1 MLRSLH
7 IEHYVLIDSLDIS
20 FPEGLSIIT
29 GETGAGKSILLGA
42 LGLLLGAKADASHI
56 SEGAQNCVVEGEFDS
71 PESLREAVEE
81 AGAEW
86 DPQGLTIRR
95 VLNSTGRSRAFV
107 NDCPVQAS
115 LLQDIAAKLVDI
127 HSQDQTRL
135 LRDRSFQQAV
145 LDHFAGVQDD
155 VDKCRALWKKMLSLD
170 AEFARLSSRRDSLND
185 EADYNAAQFRQL
197 SDAKLI
203 PGELETLE
211 TEQKQL
217 ENAESIK
224 EALGGAA
231 AVLDPQEGMS
241 VAAALK
247 EAARLLDKVSSYVP
261 AAESLSERLRSSRIE
276 IEDISESIS
285 DADSHINLSQE
296 RLDTV
301 NERISLIYSLFQK
314 YRCSSIEELIEK
326 RESFGRAVSD
336 SGNIDEQ
343 LEALEKERKAL
354 SKEHLALC
362 SRIHDARVNSAPS
375 LAKEILSSLRFLE
388 LERALFEVHAD
399 PVAPGADG
407 SDNVW
412 FAFSASGA
420 APAELSK
427 CASGGEVS
435 RIMLSL
441 KAMLAR
447 FTGMPTMIFDE
458 IDTGVSGS
466 AADKMGTTICRMGEN
481 MQVIAITHLPQV
493 AAKGNAHFVVRKNLG
508 EGRAVSGVQ
517 RIEGEDRVQE
527 IARLL
532 SGSSIT
538 KEAVANAR
546 SLISSKE

>member
-1 MLRSLH
+1 MLRKLH
-7 IEHYVLIDSLDIS
+7 IENYVLIDSLDIS

-185 EADYNAAQFRQL
+185 
-197 SDAKLI
+197 AKLI

-247 EAARLLDKVSSYVP
+247 EAARLLDKVSSFVP

-276 IEDISESIS
+276 IEDIAESIS

-314 YRCSSIEELIEK
+314 YRCSSVEELIEK

-354 SKEHLALC
+354 SKAHLALC
-362 SRIHDARVNSAPS
+362 SRIHDARVNSAPA

-420 APAELSK
+420 TPA
-427 CASGGEVS
+427 
-435 RIMLSL
+435 
-441 KAMLAR
+441 
-447 FTGMPTMIFDE
+447 
-458 IDTGVSGS
+458 
-466 AADKMGTTICRMGEN
+466 
-481 MQVIAITHLPQV
+481 
-493 AAKGNAHFVVRKNLG
+493 
-508 EGRAVSGVQ
+508 
-517 RIEGEDRVQE
+517 
-527 IARLL
+527 
-532 SGSSIT
+532 
-538 KEAVANAR
+538 
-546 SLISSKE
+546 